1 MTPVQQ
7 KMKHFWISN
16 SISISASFR
25 NGSISRSYHAGSVCL
40 SVCHGKVFF
49 FLGGRP
55 GDVNSKSVSKHDA
68 RHVMVES
75 PLPNFASIF
84 GLTTLY
90 SHSLSLLYLLTTV

>member
-1 MTPVQQ
+1 MDLFRGPITP
-7 KMKHFWISN
+7 
-16 SISISASFR
+16 
-25 NGSISRSYHAGSVCL
+25 GLSVCL
-40 SVCHGKVFF
+40 SVCHGEVFF

>member
-1 MTPVQQ
+1 MDLFRGPITP
-7 KMKHFWISN
+7 
-16 SISISASFR
+16 
-25 NGSISRSYHAGSVCL
+25 GLSVCL
-40 SVCHGKVFF
+40 SVMVKFF